1 MGLGLT
7 GLKRYENVLQN
18 ILNVE
23 DIYNLNKA
31 DWNGCLGLAS
41 VLTFMEGT
49 PPYLVHLARKLE
61 IDQEELET
69 SYNRLRINGIFS
81 NSYNV
86 PSDKV
91 LRRKNNKSSRYSTIS
106 PKHET
111 QIAWGIIAGISSG
124 YTGLR

>member
-1 MGLGLT
+1 MSLILN
-7 GLKRYENVLQN
+7 GLKKYENVLQN

-23 DIYNLNKA
+23 DIYTLNKQ
-31 DWNGCLGLAS
+31 DWEGCLGVVC
-41 VLTFMEGT
+41 VLSFMEGT
-49 PPYLVHLARKLE
+49 PPYLVHLAKKLE

-69 SYNRLRINGIFS
+69 SYNRLRINGVFS

-86 PSDKV
+86 PSDRV
-91 LRRKNNKSSRYSTIS
+91 LRRKNNKSSRYSIIS

-124 YTGLR
+124 YIGLR